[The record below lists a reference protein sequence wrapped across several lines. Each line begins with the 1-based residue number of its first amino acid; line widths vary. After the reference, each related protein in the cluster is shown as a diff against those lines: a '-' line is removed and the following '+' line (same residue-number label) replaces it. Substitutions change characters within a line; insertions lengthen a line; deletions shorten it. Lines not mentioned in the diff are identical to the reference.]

1 MRGGSRVVEKLPNG
15 SRERLQELRPQR
27 GSSPALGSG
36 AALPERALAACS
48 ARGGLPAPRDT
59 LPGKSGRPG
68 DFSRLLYQRTQL
80 RSGWAGRAC
89 REAASPAPAEG
100 PAAGHWA
107 AFASQDARHTG
118 LPRPV
123 GQKAR
128 ARRRGGG
135 LNGGGVRGPPG
146 RGLHGGGVRG
156 PAAAAWPRGGWR
168 PEGWVYPQWGAASRQ
183 TESLSS
189 GVFIFSADIT

>member
-1 MRGGSRVVEKLPNG
+1 MVEKLPNG

-68 DFSRLLYQRTQL
+68 DFSRLLYRRTQL

-123 GQKAR
+123 GPE
-128 ARRRGGG
+128 RRRCA
-135 LNGGGVRGPPG
+135 GPAGERPP
-146 RGLHGGGVRG
+146 RRRCAG

>member
-48 ARGGLPAPRDT
+48 ARGGLPAPRNT

-156 PAAAAWPRGGWR
+156 PRLQPGRMVDGGLR
-168 PEGWVYPQWGAASRQ
+168 AGFIPSGALPLGRRKAFPLVFSSSVQ
-183 TESLSS
+183 T
-189 GVFIFSADIT
+189 